1 MLRVTSAVKH
11 HPAGVNFCF
20 AKMINFLPGRY
31 QKVCQCRLRAF
42 RYTQILV
49 KCKKDALVSVNL
61 SELYSNQRTLF
72 GRGSLDK
79 LVPLLAARS
88 QPTLLFCGQS
98 FLQGAAYERIKA
110 DLNAQIIG
118 YEIVSHEAS
127 PAEID
132 GWVARWRGHVD
143 RVVAIGGGSVLDA
156 AKAFSAMM
164 QHPLPTARYLE
175 KVGDSTVQ
183 PVTLPLIAIPTT
195 AGTGSEV
202 TQNAVVTDQ
211 RDIQIKASL
220 RHPVF
225 VPEVA
230 ILDPDLLKGAPDHV
244 LATCGIDA
252 FTHLF
257 EAYLSAKGNLFTQQ
271 LAVTGLRQFIQ
282 AWPALNSEES
292 AGDAAR
298 ESMMMASWL
307 GGVALSSAGLG
318 VIHGIAGELGAIK
331 PFHHGEVCGRLLF
344 PFLELL
350 ADSDHPLQQ
359 TLMSA
364 LHGQLF
370 SEATDSPAQFLKTW
384 LQQQAILPFWQE
396 GPTLTGE
403 EVKWILARANSKNSL
418 VNYSREQMETMIA
431 QAWRITA

>member
-1 MLRVTSAVKH
+1 MR
-11 HPAGVNFCF
+11 N
-20 AKMINFLPGRY
+20 
-31 QKVCQCRLRAF
+31 QKVCQSRRPAF
-42 RYTQILV
+42 RYTQILA
-49 KCKKDALVSVNL
+49 KCKKDALVSENL

-79 LVPLLAARS
+79 LVPLLAVRP

-98 FLQGAAYERIKA
+98 FLQGAAYARLKA
-110 DLNAQIIG
+110 GLNDHIIG

-156 AKAFSAMM
+156 AKAFSAMV

-175 KVGDSTVQ
+175 KVGDTAVQ
-183 PVTLPLIAIPTT
+183 PITLPLIAIPTT

-230 ILDPDLLKGAPDHV
+230 ILDADLLKGAPDRV

-257 EAYLSAKGNLFTQQ
+257 EAYLSGKGNLFTRQ
-271 LAVTGLRQFIQ
+271 LALTGLRQFIQ
-282 AWPALNSEES
+282 AWPALNREDA

-298 ESMMMASWL
+298 EAMMMASWL
-307 GGVALSSAGLG
+307 GGVSLSSAGLG

-344 PFLELL
+344 PFLDLL
-350 ADSDHPLQQ
+350 SDSEQPLQRK
-359 TLMSA
+359 LMA
-364 LHGQLF
+364 ELHPQLF
-370 SEATDSPAQFLKTW
+370 SETTDSPAQFLKQW
-384 LQQQAILPFWQE
+384 LQQQAIIPFWQD
-396 GPTLTGE
+396 GPSLSRA
-403 EVKWILARANSKNSL
+403 EVEWILARANSKNSL
-418 VNYSREQMETMIA
+418 VNYSREQMQIMIA
-431 QAWRITA
+431 QAWQITA

>member
-1 MLRVTSAVKH
+1 M
-11 HPAGVNFCF
+11 
-20 AKMINFLPGRY
+20 RY
-31 QKVCQCRLRAF
+31 QKVCQSRRLAF
-42 RYTQILV
+42 RYTQILA
-49 KCKKDALVSVNL
+49 KCKKDALVSENL

-98 FLQGAAYERIKA
+98 FLQGPAYARLKA
-110 DLNAQIIG
+110 GLNDHIIG

-156 AKAFSAMM
+156 AKAFSAMV

-175 KVGDSTVQ
+175 KVGDTAVQ
-183 PVTLPLIAIPTT
+183 PITLPLIAIPTT

-230 ILDPDLLKGAPDHV
+230 ILDADLLKGAPDRV

-257 EAYLSAKGNLFTQQ
+257 EAYLSGKGNLFTRQMA
-271 LAVTGLRQFIQ
+271 LTGLRQFVQ
-282 AWPALNSEES
+282 AWPALNRDDA

-298 ESMMMASWL
+298 EAMMMASWL
-307 GGVALSSAGLG
+307 GGVSLSSAGLG

-344 PFLELL
+344 PFLDLL
-350 ADSDHPLQQ
+350 SDSEQPLQRK
-359 TLMSA
+359 LMA
-364 LHGQLF
+364 ELHPQLF
-370 SEATDSPAQFLKTW
+370 SETTDSPAQFLKQW
-384 LQQQAILPFWQE
+384 LQQQAITPFWQD
-396 GPTLTGE
+396 GPSLSRA
-403 EVKWILARANSKNSL
+403 EVEWILARANSKNSL
-418 VNYSREQMETMIA
+418 VNYSREQMQMMIA
-431 QAWRITA
+431 QAWEITA

>member
-1 MLRVTSAVKH
+1 MSE
-11 HPAGVNFCF
+11 
-20 AKMINFLPGRY
+20 
-31 QKVCQCRLRAF
+31 
-42 RYTQILV
+42 
-49 KCKKDALVSVNL
+49 NL

-79 LVPLLAARS
+79 LVPLLTARP

-98 FLQGAAYERIKA
+98 FLQGAAYARLKA
-110 DLNAQIIG
+110 GLNDHIIG

-156 AKAFSAMM
+156 AKAFSAMV

-175 KVGDSTVQ
+175 KVGDTAVQ
-183 PVTLPLIAIPTT
+183 PITLPLIAIPTT

-230 ILDPDLLKGAPDHV
+230 ILDADLLKGAPDRV

-257 EAYLSAKGNLFTQQ
+257 EAYLSGKGNLFTRQ
-271 LAVTGLRQFIQ
+271 LALTGLRQFVQ
-282 AWPALNSEES
+282 AWPALNREDA

-298 ESMMMASWL
+298 EAMMMASWL
-307 GGVALSSAGLG
+307 GGVSLSSAGLG

-344 PFLELL
+344 PFLDLL
-350 ADSDHPLQQ
+350 SDSEQPLQRK
-359 TLMSA
+359 LMA
-364 LHGQLF
+364 ELHPQLF
-370 SEATDSPAQFLKTW
+370 SETTDSPAQFLKQW
-384 LQQQAILPFWQE
+384 LQQQAITPFWQD
-396 GPTLTGE
+396 GPSLSHA
-403 EVKWILARANSKNSL
+403 EVEWILARANSKNSL
-418 VNYSREQMETMIA
+418 VNYSREQMQMMIA
-431 QAWRITA
+431 QAWEITA

>member
-1 MLRVTSAVKH
+1 MSE
-11 HPAGVNFCF
+11 
-20 AKMINFLPGRY
+20 
-31 QKVCQCRLRAF
+31 
-42 RYTQILV
+42 
-49 KCKKDALVSVNL
+49 NL

-98 FLQGAAYERIKA
+98 FLQGPAYARLKA
-110 DLNAQIIG
+110 GLNDHIIG

-156 AKAFSAMM
+156 AKAFSAMV

-175 KVGDSTVQ
+175 KVGDTAVQ
-183 PVTLPLIAIPTT
+183 PITLPLIAIPTT

-230 ILDPDLLKGAPDHV
+230 ILDADLLKGAPDRV

-257 EAYLSAKGNLFTQQ
+257 EAYLSGKGNLFTRQMA
-271 LAVTGLRQFIQ
+271 LTGLRQFVQ
-282 AWPALNSEES
+282 AWPALNREDA

-298 ESMMMASWL
+298 EAMMMASWL
-307 GGVALSSAGLG
+307 GGVSLSSAGLG

-344 PFLELL
+344 PFLDLL
-350 ADSDHPLQQ
+350 SDSEQPLQRK
-359 TLMSA
+359 LMA
-364 LHGQLF
+364 ELHPQLF
-370 SEATDSPAQFLKTW
+370 SETTDSPAQFLKQW
-384 LQQQAILPFWQE
+384 LQQQAITPFWQD
-396 GPTLTGE
+396 GPSLSRA
-403 EVKWILARANSKNSL
+403 EVEWILARANSKNSL
-418 VNYSREQMETMIA
+418 VNYSREQMQMMIA
-431 QAWRITA
+431 QAWEITA

>member
-1 MLRVTSAVKH
+1 M
-11 HPAGVNFCF
+11 
-20 AKMINFLPGRY
+20 RY
-31 QKVCQCRLRAF
+31 QKVCQSRRLAF
-42 RYTQILV
+42 RYTQILA
-49 KCKKDALVSVNL
+49 KCKKDALVSENL

-98 FLQGAAYERIKA
+98 FLQGAAYARLKA
-110 DLNAQIIG
+110 GLNDHIIG

-156 AKAFSAMM
+156 AKAFSAMV

-175 KVGDSTVQ
+175 KVGDTAVQ
-183 PVTLPLIAIPTT
+183 PITLPLIAIPTT

-230 ILDPDLLKGAPDHV
+230 ILDADLLKGAPDRV

-257 EAYLSAKGNLFTQQ
+257 EAYLSGKGNLFTRQ
-271 LAVTGLRQFIQ
+271 LALTGLRQFVH
-282 AWPALNSEES
+282 AWPALNREDA

-298 ESMMMASWL
+298 EAMMMASWL
-307 GGVALSSAGLG
+307 GGVSLSSAGLG

-344 PFLELL
+344 PFLDLL
-350 ADSDHPLQQ
+350 SDSEQPLQRK
-359 TLMSA
+359 LMA
-364 LHGQLF
+364 ELHPQLF
-370 SEATDSPAQFLKTW
+370 SETTDSPAQFLKQW
-384 LQQQAILPFWQE
+384 LQQQAITPFWQD
-396 GPTLTGE
+396 GPSLSRA
-403 EVKWILARANSKNSL
+403 EVEWILARANSKNSL
-418 VNYSREQMETMIA
+418 VNYSREQMQMMIA
-431 QAWRITA
+431 QAWEITA

>member
-1 MLRVTSAVKH
+1 
-11 HPAGVNFCF
+11 
-20 AKMINFLPGRY
+20 MINFLPVCY
-31 QKVCQCRLRAF
+31 QKVCPCWRRAF
-42 RYTQILV
+42 RYTQILA
-49 KCKKDALVSVNL
+49 KCKKDALVSENL

-98 FLQGAAYERIKA
+98 FLQGPAYARIKA
-110 DLNAQIIG
+110 ELNDHILG

-127 PAEID
+127 PTEID

-156 AKAFSAMM
+156 AKAFSAMI

-175 KVGDSTVQ
+175 KVGDTAVQ
-183 PVTLPLIAIPTT
+183 PITLPLVAVPTT

-211 RDIQIKASL
+211 QDIKIKASL

-230 ILDPDLLKGAPDHV
+230 ILDPDLLKGTPDKV

-257 EAYLSAKGNLFTQQ
+257 EAYLSGKGNLFTRQ
-271 LAVTGLRQFIQ
+271 LALTGLRQFVQ
-282 AWPALNSEES
+282 AWPALNREDA

-298 ESMMMASWL
+298 EAMMMASWL
-307 GGVALSSAGLG
+307 GGVSLSSAGLG

-344 PFLELL
+344 PFLDLL
-350 ADSDHPLQQ
+350 SDSQQPLQR
-359 TLMSA
+359 TLMA
-364 LHGQLF
+364 ELHPQLF
-370 SEATDSPAQFLKTW
+370 SESTDSPAQFLKQW
-384 LQQQAILPFWQE
+384 LQQQAITPFWQD
-396 GPTLTGE
+396 GPSLSRT
-403 EVKWILARANSKNSL
+403 EVEWILARANSKNSL
-418 VNYSREQMETMIA
+418 VNYSREQMQTMIA
-431 QAWRITA
+431 KAWHITA

>member
-1 MLRVTSAVKH
+1 M
-11 HPAGVNFCF
+11 
-20 AKMINFLPGRY
+20 RY
-31 QKVCQCRLRAF
+31 QKVCQSRRLAF
-42 RYTQILV
+42 RYTQILA
-49 KCKKDALVSVNL
+49 KCKKDALVSENL

-79 LVPLLAARS
+79 LVPLLAVRP

-98 FLQGAAYERIKA
+98 FLQGAAYARLKA
-110 DLNAQIIG
+110 GLNDHIIG

-156 AKAFSAMM
+156 AKAFSAMV

-175 KVGDSTVQ
+175 KVGDTAVQ
-183 PVTLPLIAIPTT
+183 PITLPLIAIPTT

-230 ILDPDLLKGAPDHV
+230 ILDADLLKGAPDRV

-257 EAYLSAKGNLFTQQ
+257 EAYLSGKGNLFTRQ
-271 LAVTGLRQFIQ
+271 LALTGLRQFVQ
-282 AWPALNSEES
+282 AWPALNREDA

-298 ESMMMASWL
+298 EAMMMASWL
-307 GGVALSSAGLG
+307 GGVSLSSAGLG

-344 PFLELL
+344 PFLDLL
-350 ADSDHPLQQ
+350 SDSEQPLQRK
-359 TLMSA
+359 LMA
-364 LHGQLF
+364 ELHPQLF
-370 SEATDSPAQFLKTW
+370 SETTDSPAQFLKQW
-384 LQQQAILPFWQE
+384 LQQQAITPFWQD
-396 GPTLTGE
+396 GPSLSRA
-403 EVKWILARANSKNSL
+403 EVEWILARANSKNSL
-418 VNYSREQMETMIA
+418 VNYSREQMQMMIA
-431 QAWRITA
+431 QAWQITA

>member
-1 MLRVTSAVKH
+1 M
-11 HPAGVNFCF
+11 
-20 AKMINFLPGRY
+20 RY
-31 QKVCQCRLRAF
+31 QKVCQSRRLAF
-42 RYTQILV
+42 RYTQILA
-49 KCKKDALVSVNL
+49 KCKKDALVSENL

-79 LVPLLAARS
+79 LVPLLAARP

-98 FLQGAAYERIKA
+98 FLQGPAYARLKA
-110 DLNAQIIG
+110 GLNDHIIG

-156 AKAFSAMM
+156 AKAFSAMV

-175 KVGDSTVQ
+175 KVGDTAVQ
-183 PVTLPLIAIPTT
+183 PITLPLIAIPTT

-230 ILDPDLLKGAPDHV
+230 ILDADLLKGAPDRV

-257 EAYLSAKGNLFTQQ
+257 EAYLSGKGSLFTRQ
-271 LAVTGLRQFIQ
+271 LALTGLRQFVQ
-282 AWPALNSEES
+282 AWPALNREDA

-298 ESMMMASWL
+298 EAMMMASWL
-307 GGVALSSAGLG
+307 GGVSLSSAGLG

-344 PFLELL
+344 PFLDLL
-350 ADSDHPLQQ
+350 SDSEQPLQRK
-359 TLMSA
+359 LMVE
-364 LHGQLF
+364 LHPQLF
-370 SEATDSPAQFLKTW
+370 SETTDSPAQFLKQW
-384 LQQQAILPFWQE
+384 LQQQAITPFWQD
-396 GPTLTGE
+396 GPSLSRA
-403 EVKWILARANSKNSL
+403 EVEWILARANSKNSL
-418 VNYSREQMETMIA
+418 VNYSREQMQMMIA
-431 QAWRITA
+431 QAWEITA

>member
-1 MLRVTSAVKH
+1 MSE
-11 HPAGVNFCF
+11 
-20 AKMINFLPGRY
+20 
-31 QKVCQCRLRAF
+31 
-42 RYTQILV
+42 
-49 KCKKDALVSVNL
+49 NL

-98 FLQGAAYERIKA
+98 FLQGPAYARLKA
-110 DLNAQIIG
+110 GLNDHIIG

-156 AKAFSAMM
+156 AKAFSAMV

-175 KVGDSTVQ
+175 KVGDTAVQ
-183 PVTLPLIAIPTT
+183 PITLPLIAIPTT

-230 ILDPDLLKGAPDHV
+230 ILDADLLKGAPDRV

-257 EAYLSAKGNLFTQQ
+257 EAYLSGKGNLFTRQ
-271 LAVTGLRQFIQ
+271 LALTGLRQFVQ
-282 AWPALNSEES
+282 AWPALNREDA

-298 ESMMMASWL
+298 EAMMMASWL
-307 GGVALSSAGLG
+307 GGVSLSSAGLG

-344 PFLELL
+344 PFLDLL
-350 ADSDHPLQQ
+350 SDSEQPLQRK
-359 TLMSA
+359 LMA
-364 LHGQLF
+364 ELHPQLF
-370 SEATDSPAQFLKTW
+370 SETTDSPAQFLKQW
-384 LQQQAILPFWQE
+384 LQQQAIIPFWQD
-396 GPTLTGE
+396 GPSLSRA
-403 EVKWILARANSKNSL
+403 EVEWILARANSKNSL
-418 VNYSREQMETMIA
+418 VNYSREQMQMMIA
-431 QAWRITA
+431 QAWQITA

>member
-1 MLRVTSAVKH
+1 M
-11 HPAGVNFCF
+11 
-20 AKMINFLPGRY
+20 RY
-31 QKVCQCRLRAF
+31 QKVCQSRRPAF
-42 RYTQILV
+42 RYTQILA
-49 KCKKDALVSVNL
+49 KCKKDALVSENL

-79 LVPLLAARS
+79 LVPLLAVRP

-98 FLQGAAYERIKA
+98 FLQGAAYARLKA
-110 DLNAQIIG
+110 GLNDHIIG

-156 AKAFSAMM
+156 AKAFSAMV

-175 KVGDSTVQ
+175 KVGDTAVQ
-183 PVTLPLIAIPTT
+183 PITLPLIAIPTT

-230 ILDPDLLKGAPDHV
+230 ILDADLLKGAPDRV

-257 EAYLSAKGNLFTQQ
+257 EAYLSGKGNLFTRQ
-271 LAVTGLRQFIQ
+271 LALTGLRQFIQ
-282 AWPALNSEES
+282 AWPALNREDA

-298 ESMMMASWL
+298 EAMMMASWL
-307 GGVALSSAGLG
+307 GGVSLSSAGLG

-344 PFLELL
+344 PFLDLL
-350 ADSDHPLQQ
+350 SDSEQPLQRK
-359 TLMSA
+359 LMA
-364 LHGQLF
+364 ELHPQLF
-370 SEATDSPAQFLKTW
+370 SETTDSPAQFLKQW
-384 LQQQAILPFWQE
+384 LQQQAIIPFWQD
-396 GPTLTGE
+396 GPSLSRA
-403 EVKWILARANSKNSL
+403 EVEWILARANSKNSL
-418 VNYSREQMETMIA
+418 VNYSREQMQMMIA
-431 QAWRITA
+431 QAWQITA

>member
-1 MLRVTSAVKH
+1 M
-11 HPAGVNFCF
+11 
-20 AKMINFLPGRY
+20 RY
-31 QKVCQCRLRAF
+31 QKVCQSRRPAF
-42 RYTQILV
+42 RYTQILA
-49 KCKKDALVSVNL
+49 KCKKDALVSENL

-79 LVPLLAARS
+79 LVPLLAVRP

-98 FLQGAAYERIKA
+98 FLQGAAYARLKA
-110 DLNAQIIG
+110 GLNDHIIG

-156 AKAFSAMM
+156 AKAFSAMV

-175 KVGDSTVQ
+175 KVGDTAVQ
-183 PVTLPLIAIPTT
+183 PITLPLIAIPTT

-230 ILDPDLLKGAPDHV
+230 ILDADLLKGAPDRV

-257 EAYLSAKGNLFTQQ
+257 EAYLSGKGNLFTRQ
-271 LAVTGLRQFIQ
+271 LALTGLRQFVH
-282 AWPALNSEES
+282 AWPALNREDA
-292 AGDAAR
+292 AGDEAR
-298 ESMMMASWL
+298 EAMMMASWL
-307 GGVALSSAGLG
+307 GGVSLSSAGLG
-318 VIHGIAGELGAIK
+318 LIHGIAGELGAIK

-344 PFLELL
+344 PFLDLL
-350 ADSDHPLQQ
+350 SDSEQPLQRK
-359 TLMSA
+359 LMA
-364 LHGQLF
+364 ELHPQLF
-370 SEATDSPAQFLKTW
+370 SETTDSPAQFLKQW
-384 LQQQAILPFWQE
+384 LQQQAITPFWQD
-396 GPTLTGE
+396 GPSLSRA
-403 EVKWILARANSKNSL
+403 EVEWILARANSKNSL
-418 VNYSREQMETMIA
+418 VNYSREQMQMMIA
-431 QAWRITA
+431 QAWEITA